1 MSDYLNVIGLEQ
13 RTSKT
18 GIIGLALGVLGRW
31 TVSGRLPA
39 VFTATAITPLLALSG
54 CGAPS
59 AIDPARPDTTVTNV
73 GTTVPPG
80 DGGASPRNPCTL
92 LTAAEL
98 GSTIA
103 TVVKSPAAPTVAETA
118 ALEENQGRTCR
129 WGYTRGPNAAEIDI
143 TAWNGRQYYTP
154 DVDPGFVS
162 VPGIGDAAHRQ
173 SSMFMFRKGD
183 DVFLVSVFGDPA
195 GEALRPAIARLIV
208 SKL

>member
-1 MSDYLNVIGLEQ
+1 MSDYLNVMGLEQ

-80 DGGASPRNPCTL
+80 EGGTAPTDPCTL
-92 LTAAEL
+92 VTAAEL

-103 TVVKSPAAPTVAETA
+103 TVVNSPAPTVTETA
-118 ALEENQGRTCR
+118 ALEENRGRTCR
-129 WGYTRGPNAAEIDI
+129 WAYTRGPDTAEIDV
-143 TAWNGRQYYTP
+143 TAWKGQEFYTP
-154 DVDPGFVS
+154 DVDPGFVA
-162 VPGIGDAAHRQ
+162 VPGIGDAAHQQ

-195 GEALRPAIARLIV
+195 GETLRPAIASLIIT
-208 SKL
+208 KL